1 MAKRKS
7 SPASTY
13 TSGEQLTLEM
23 DIEPLE
29 ELVVTVESFD
39 EQIGNMLLHTDM
51 TRRRGLHWITD
62 RRGERVLVD
71 ESAVMDSGPKMGTT
85 LCYTPHPRRSGP
97 PTGPRSSALP
107 PRSWWTWASGNNM
120 AGLAGLPE
128 YTKEDFKC
136 SAPATSAA
144 CGATELS
151 ARRYSPPASCS
162 PCSRTAGWR

>member
-85 LCYTPHPRRSGP
+85 LCYTPHPAVA
-97 PTGPRSSALP
+97 PTEEER
-107 PRSWWTWASGNNM
+107 
-120 AGLAGLPE
+120 
-128 YTKEDFKC
+128 
-136 SAPATSAA
+136 AA
-144 CGATELS
+144 NRAEIKRIAAQVMVGM
-151 ARRYSPPASCS
+151 
-162 PCSRTAGWR
+162 GIW

>member
-85 LCYTPHPRRSGP
+85 LCYTPHPAVAPTEEERAAGRRRIQE
-97 PTGPRSSALP
+97 TAV
-107 PRSWWTWASGNNM
+107 
-120 AGLAGLPE
+120 
-128 YTKEDFKC
+128 KC
-136 SAPATSAA
+136 LIDQ
-144 CGATELS
+144 GI
-151 ARRYSPPASCS
+151 
-162 PCSRTAGWR
+162 W

>member
-51 TRRRGLHWITD
+51 TRRITD

-85 LCYTPHPRRSGP
+85 LCYTPHPAVA
-97 PTGPRSSALP
+97 PTEEER
-107 PRSWWTWASGNNM
+107 
-120 AGLAGLPE
+120 
-128 YTKEDFKC
+128 
-136 SAPATSAA
+136 AA
-144 CGATELS
+144 NRAEIKRIAAQVMVDMGI
-151 ARRYSPPASCS
+151 
-162 PCSRTAGWR
+162 W

>member
-39 EQIGNMLLHTDM
+39 EQIGDMLLHTDM

-85 LCYTPHPRRSGP
+85 LCYTPHSDVVVSEEERAANRA
-97 PTGPRSSALP
+97 RIKAV
-107 PRSWWTWASGNNM
+107 
-120 AGLAGLPE
+120 
-128 YTKEDFKC
+128 
-136 SAPATSAA
+136 ATQVMIDM
-144 CGATELS
+144 GI
-151 ARRYSPPASCS
+151 
-162 PCSRTAGWR
+162 W

>member
-62 RRGERVLVD
+62 RRG
-71 ESAVMDSGPKMGTT
+71 S
-85 LCYTPHPRRSGP
+85 
-97 PTGPRSSALP
+97 
-107 PRSWWTWASGNNM
+107 
-120 AGLAGLPE
+120 
-128 YTKEDFKC
+128 
-136 SAPATSAA
+136 
-144 CGATELS
+144 
-151 ARRYSPPASCS
+151 ASCGRVRRHGQRAQDGHHAVLHA
-162 PCSRTAGWR
+162 PPGRGAHRGGAGRQPGRD